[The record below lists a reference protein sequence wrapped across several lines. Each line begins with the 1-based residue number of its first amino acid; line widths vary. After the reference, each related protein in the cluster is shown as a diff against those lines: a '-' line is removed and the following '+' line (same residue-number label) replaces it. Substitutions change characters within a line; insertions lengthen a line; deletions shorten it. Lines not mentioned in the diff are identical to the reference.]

1 MRHLLSALPN
11 MNIPSTKEKWLHIT
25 TTLLKDK
32 KRHSIIHY
40 MVMHTTCRGSGR
52 SPVVNPSL

>member
-1 MRHLLSALPN
+1 MTPLVRVAKHEHS
-11 MNIPSTKEKWLHIT
+11 KHQEKWLHIT

-40 MVMHTTCRGSGR
+40 MVMHYMLR
-52 SPVVNPSL
+52 